1 VGDLGLVFALVM
13 TGYIVG
19 VWTGAV
25 VFRQRQ
31 RAYENA
37 ESATTLGPSV
47 IVIRHPLHQDG
58 RH

>member
-1 VGDLGLVFALVM
+1 MGDPGLVFALVIA
-13 TGYIVG
+13 GYIVG

-31 RAYENA
+31 RAYEDA
-37 ESATTLGPSV
+37 VPAIVSSTPV
-47 IVIRHPLHQDG
+47 IVISPPSARAG